1 MVHKGLREAIEI
13 GAGHPVFQP
22 GEGRGTRQV
31 LGRLKRDAF
40 DAQLEH
46 GIVPQT
52 IGLIAIRIPRRDL
65 IDPLREKVTEGM
77 VNVRGRALVADHRGQ
92 ARCETDLPV
101 NAAE

>member
-1 MVHKGLREAIEI
+1 
-13 GAGHPVFQP
+13 
-22 GEGRGTRQV
+22 
-31 LGRLKRDAF
+31 
-40 DAQLEH
+40 
-46 GIVPQT
+46 
-52 IGLIAIRIPRRDL
+52 L